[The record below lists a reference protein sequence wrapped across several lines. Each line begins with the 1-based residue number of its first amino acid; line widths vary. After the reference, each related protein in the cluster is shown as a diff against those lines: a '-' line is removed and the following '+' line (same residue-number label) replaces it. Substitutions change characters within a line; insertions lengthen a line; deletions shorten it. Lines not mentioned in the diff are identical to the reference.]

1 MLPKAAVDTESL
13 SRGERLGQFT
23 GPRSGEH
30 TSPRGNGTTK
40 LWGGNWPWG
49 CLEVAMV
56 IISL

>member
-1 MLPKAAVDTESL
+1 MLPKPVVDAESL

-30 TSPRGNGTTK
+30 ASPRGTCTTK
-40 LWGGNWPWG
+40 LWGSNWPWG
-49 CLEVAMV
+49 CLEVAVV